1 MASMILKLFFENI
14 LEALFCSIFILNT
27 KRGKRNYKNK
37 IIYIFTCILF
47 YLILK
52 YFIKFSI
59 LFQVLFMLICYFA
72 SKVIFKKQSNILGL
86 IMVIC
91 SYLFLIIESTIT
103 YFILFR
109 FVGYIPTL
117 IISRIILF
125 ICFYLL
131 RNKIYNL
138 YKFLTKSWNRKTN
151 KTKIKSLT
159 VRNICIISMN
169 LIFLIIFIWLSNI

>member
-14 LEALFCSIFILNT
+14 LEALFCSIFVLNT
-27 KRGKRNYKNK
+27 KRGKGNYKNK
-37 IIYIFTCILF
+37 IIYSFACILF

-52 YFIKFSI
+52 HFIKFSI

-72 SKVIFKKQSNILGL
+72 SKVIFKKQSNILDL
-86 IMVIC
+86 IMVIG
-91 SYLFLIIESTIT
+91 SYLFLMIESTIT

-125 ICFYLL
+125 VCLYLL

-159 VRNICIISMN
+159 IRNICIIGMN